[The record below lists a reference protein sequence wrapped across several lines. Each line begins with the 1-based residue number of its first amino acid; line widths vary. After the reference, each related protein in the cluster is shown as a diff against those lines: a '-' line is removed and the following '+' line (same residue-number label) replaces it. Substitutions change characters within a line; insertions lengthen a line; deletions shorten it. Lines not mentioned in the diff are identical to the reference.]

1 MANEKGILC
10 KFLTIN
16 KCFSQTSNDTRDLFN
31 TLFVNNDYNKQVRP
45 VFDQTGV
52 VLVTVPMQLT
62 SIYEIDEVSEK
73 LVVSGFLYIYWVDES
88 VPAVRKFGNNSKYHY
103 L

>member
-1 MANEKGILC
+1 M
-10 KFLTIN
+10 FLTIN
-16 KCFSQTSNDTRDLFN
+16 KCFSQTSNDTKDLFN
-31 TLFVNNDYNKQVRP
+31 ALFMNNDYNKQVRR
-45 VFDQTGV
+45 VFDQTDV

-73 LVVSGFLYIYWVDES
+73 LVVPGFLYIYWVGES
-88 VPAVRKFGNNSKYHY
+88 VPAVRKFGNHSKYHY